1 MSLHPFESIV
11 TELEQ
16 EIQSLIQQNQSLK
29 KELAAVKKQLAEK
42 PTSAQS
48 DLFGNLSTTEK
59 MALKAKVDHMI
70 QKIDRHL
77 GK

>member
-1 MSLHPFESIV
+1 MSLHPLESII

-16 EIQSLIQQNQSLK
+16 EIQILLQQNQSLK
-29 KELAAVKKQLAEK
+29 KEVAVLKKQLAEK

-70 QKIDRHL
+70 QKIDTHL